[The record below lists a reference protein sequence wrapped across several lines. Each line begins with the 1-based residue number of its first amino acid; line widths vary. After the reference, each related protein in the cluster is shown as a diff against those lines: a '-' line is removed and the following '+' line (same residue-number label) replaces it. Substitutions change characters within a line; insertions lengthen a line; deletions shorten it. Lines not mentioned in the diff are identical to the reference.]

1 MGARSRRTFQE
12 TGQVELRLSRR
23 EARSLA
29 RRADRAARLQ
39 PRSTQEG
46 TWLSRLRE
54 TAAEGRA
61 TASLRPGRRG
71 WAGRGTGRVNYVQV
85 PTEFQGT
92 TVQACGLWPFIAGS
106 GSPVIGVPL
115 GRHLLNGSVVCA
127 DPIFWFLANL
137 VLNPSC
143 FVLGRPGLG
152 KSTIVRRMVTVL
164 ESWGII
170 PMVLSDTKP
179 DYVDLISAMDGQV
192 IRLGRGRGHL
202 NPLDLGPLVR
212 ELEKIP
218 DEGKR
223 RAALDEMH
231 GRRLTTVLGL
241 LALVRG
247 ARLESYEASIVTE
260 SIRILEE
267 GDRVGAPVIGD
278 ITQLVLSRHGRL
290 RALARDRGDEGRYDD
305 RVQNLLDDLV
315 ALGGS
320 GAFGDMF
327 AKPTT
332 EHIEMGRPM
341 VFDMSSIDD
350 GDLQMQAALQSVCW
364 NYGSAVVSA
373 DKHLAEAGLREQ
385 RHYFLVMDELWRMLR
400 AADVM
405 VYFIDALTRLNR
417 QRAIGQA
424 MITHTMNDLELASE
438 HLTKIA
444 WGFVERSAMT
454 FLGGLAESEMGNLER
469 VFAMSSEEKSMITDW
484 SAESGVNPESS
495 TAAAPPGLGK
505 FLLKIGKKPGVPFQS
520 TLTDIELAV
529 NNTNQSWKAAA
540 DRARTAPSQMTEAE
554 ESELVA

>member
-1 MGARSRRTFQE
+1 M
-12 TGQVELRLSRR
+12 LSRS
-23 EARSLA
+23 EARRLA
-29 RRADRAARLQ
+29 RRAERAARQ
-39 PRSTQEG
+39 PRSGQDDGLLT
-46 TWLSRLRE
+46 RVRR

-61 TASLRPGRRG
+61 RAATRPGRRG
-71 WAGRGTGRVNYVQV
+71 WAGRGVGRVNYVQP
-85 PTEFQGT
+85 PTEYQGS
-92 TVQACGLWPFIAGS
+92 TVQVCGLWPFIVGT
-106 GSPVIGVPL
+106 GSPVVGVPL
-115 GRHLLNGSVVCA
+115 GRHLINNSVVCA

-137 VLNPSC
+137 VLSPSC

-152 KSTIVRRMVTVL
+152 KSTIVRRMVAVL
-164 ESWGII
+164 QAWGII

-179 DYVDLISAMDGQV
+179 DYVDLIAAMEGQV

-212 ELEKIP
+212 QLALIP

-223 RAALDEMH
+223 RAALDEMN

-247 ARLESYEASIVTE
+247 ARLESYESSIVTE
-260 SIRILEE
+260 AIRILEE
-267 GDRVGAPVIGD
+267 QPRELPPVIGD
-278 ITQLVLSRHGRL
+278 VTALVAERHPRL
-290 RALARDRGDEGRYDD
+290 RKLARDRSSEDRYDD
-305 RVQNLLDDLV
+305 RVQNLLDDLE

-320 GAFGDMF
+320 GAFGDTF
-327 AKPTT
+327 ARQTT

-350 GDLQMQAALQSVCW
+350 GDLLMQAALQSVCW

-373 DKHLAEAGLREQ
+373 DKHLAEAGMREQ

-405 VYFIDALTRLNR
+405 VYFVDALTRLNR

-454 FLGGLAESEMGNLER
+454 FLGGLAESEMGNLEK
-469 VFAMSSEEKSMITDW
+469 VFAMSGEEKSMITDW
-484 SAESGVNPESS
+484 STESVVNPEAG

-520 TLTDIELAV
+520 MLTEVEKAV
-529 NNTNQSWKAAA
+529 NDTNLAWKDAAA
-540 DRARTAPSQMTEAE
+540 RARLAPAQMSEDETEHA
-554 ESELVA
+554 A

>member
-1 MGARSRRTFQE
+1 M
-12 TGQVELRLSRR
+12 
-23 EARSLA
+23 
-29 RRADRAARLQ
+29 
-39 PRSTQEG
+39 
-46 TWLSRLRE
+46 
-54 TAAEGRA
+54 
-61 TASLRPGRRG
+61 
-71 WAGRGTGRVNYVQV
+71 NYVQ
-85 PTEFQGT
+85 PHTEYQGT
-92 TVQACGLWPFIAGS
+92 TVQVCGLWPFIAGS
-106 GSPVIGVPL
+106 GSPVVGVPL
-115 GRHLLNGSVVCA
+115 GRHLLNHSVVCA
-127 DPIFWFLANL
+127 DPIYWFLSNL

-164 ESWGII
+164 EGWGIV
-170 PMVLSDTKP
+170 PMILSDTKP
-179 DYVDLISAMDGQV
+179 DYVDLIAAMDGQV

-202 NPLDLGPLVR
+202 NPLDLGPLMR

-218 DEGKR
+218 DDGKR
-223 RAALDEMH
+223 RAALDEMN

-247 ARLESYEASIVTE
+247 ARLESYESSIVTE
-260 SIRILEE
+260 TIRILEE
-267 GDRVGAPVIGD
+267 QTHEQPPVIGD
-278 ITQLVLSRHGRL
+278 VTALVMSRHPRL

-341 VFDMSSIDD
+341 VFDMSPIDD

-454 FLGGLAESEMGNLER
+454 FLGGLAESEMGNLEK
-469 VFAMSSEEKSMITDW
+469 VFAMSDQEKSMITDW
-484 SAESGVNPESS
+484 SAESVVNPDSS
-495 TAAAPPGLGK
+495 MAATPPGLGK

-520 TLTDIELAV
+520 MLTDVERAV
-529 NNTNQSWKAAA
+529 NDTNMAWKDAAS
-540 DRARTAPSQMTEAE
+540 RARWAPSHISEADA
-554 ESELVA
+554 ELGA

>member
-1 MGARSRRTFQE
+1 M
-12 TGQVELRLSRR
+12 
-23 EARSLA
+23 
-29 RRADRAARLQ
+29 
-39 PRSTQEG
+39 
-46 TWLSRLRE
+46 
-54 TAAEGRA
+54 
-61 TASLRPGRRG
+61 
-71 WAGRGTGRVNYVQV
+71 NYVQ
-85 PTEFQGT
+85 PNPEYQGT
-92 TVQACGLWPFIAGS
+92 TVQVCGLWPFIAGS
-106 GSPVIGVPL
+106 GSPVIGAPL

-127 DPIFWFLANL
+127 DPIYWFLANL

-164 ESWGII
+164 EAWGIV

-179 DYVDLISAMDGQV
+179 DYVDLITAMEGQV
-192 IRLGRGRGHL
+192 IRVGRGRGHL
-202 NPLDLGPLVR
+202 NPLDLGPLMR

-218 DEGKR
+218 DENKR
-223 RAALDEMH
+223 REALDEMR

-260 SIRILEE
+260 AIRILDER
-267 GDRVGAPVIGD
+267 DRVGAPVIGD
-278 ITQLVLSRHGRL
+278 VTDLVLSRHERL
-290 RALARDRGDEGRYDD
+290 RALARDRGEESRYDD

-320 GAFGDMF
+320 GSFGDMF

-350 GDLQMQAALQSVCW
+350 GDLQLQAAVQSVCW

-373 DKHLAEAGLREQ
+373 DKHLAEAGMREQ

-454 FLGGLAESEMGNLER
+454 FLGGLAESEMGNLEK
-469 VFAMSSEEKSMITDW
+469 VFAMSAEEKSMITDW

-520 TLTDIELAV
+520 QLTDIELAV
-529 NNTNQSWKAAA
+529 NNTNQSWKDAA
-540 DRARTAPSQMTEAE
+540 DRARTSASQLTDEEA
-554 ESELVA
+554 ELVA

>member
-1 MGARSRRTFQE
+1 MR
-12 TGQVELRLSRR
+12 
-23 EARSLA
+23 
-29 RRADRAARLQ
+29 
-39 PRSTQEG
+39 
-46 TWLSRLRE
+46 
-54 TAAEGRA
+54 
-61 TASLRPGRRG
+61 
-71 WAGRGTGRVNYVQV
+71 
-85 PTEFQGT
+85 
-92 TVQACGLWPFIAGS
+92 
-106 GSPVIGVPL
+106 
-115 GRHLLNGSVVCA
+115 
-127 DPIFWFLANL
+127 
-137 VLNPSC
+137 
-143 FVLGRPGLG
+143 
-152 KSTIVRRMVTVL
+152 
-164 ESWGII
+164 
-170 PMVLSDTKP
+170 
-179 DYVDLISAMDGQV
+179 
-192 IRLGRGRGHL
+192 
-202 NPLDLGPLVR
+202 
-212 ELEKIP
+212 
-218 DEGKR
+218 
-223 RAALDEMH
+223 

-260 SIRILEE
+260 AIRILDER
-267 GDRVGAPVIGD
+267 DRVGAPVIGD
-278 ITQLVLSRHGRL
+278 VTDLVLSRHERL
-290 RALARDRGDEGRYDD
+290 RALARDRGEESRYDD

-320 GAFGDMF
+320 GSFGDMF

-350 GDLQMQAALQSVCW
+350 GDLQLQAAVQSVCW

-373 DKHLAEAGLREQ
+373 DKHLAEAGMREQ

-454 FLGGLAESEMGNLER
+454 FLGGLAESEMGNLEK
-469 VFAMSSEEKSMITDW
+469 VFAMSAEEKSMITDW

-520 TLTDIELAV
+520 QLTDIELAV
-529 NNTNQSWKAAA
+529 NNTNQSWKDAA
-540 DRARTAPSQMTEAE
+540 DRARTSASQLTDEEA
-554 ESELVA
+554 ELVA

>member
-1 MGARSRRTFQE
+1 M
-12 TGQVELRLSRR
+12 ELRLSRR

-29 RRADRAARLQ
+29 RRADRVARLQ

-46 TWLSRLRE
+46 SWLSRLRQ

-61 TASLRPGRRG
+61 TAARRPGRRG
-71 WAGRGTGRVNYVQV
+71 WAGKGTGRVNYVQ
-85 PTEFQGT
+85 PNPEYQGT
-92 TVQACGLWPFIAGS
+92 TVQVCGLWPFIAGS
-106 GSPVIGVPL
+106 GSPVIGAPL

-127 DPIFWFLANL
+127 DPIYWFLANL

-164 ESWGII
+164 EAWGIV

-179 DYVDLISAMDGQV
+179 DYVDLITAMEGQV
-192 IRLGRGRGHL
+192 IRVGRGRGHL
-202 NPLDLGPLVR
+202 NPLDLGPLMR

-218 DEGKR
+218 DENKR
-223 RAALDEMH
+223 REALDEMR

-260 SIRILEE
+260 AIRILDER
-267 GDRVGAPVIGD
+267 DRVGAPVIGD
-278 ITQLVLSRHGRL
+278 VTDLVLSRHERL
-290 RALARDRGDEGRYDD
+290 RALARDRGEESRYDD

-320 GAFGDMF
+320 GSFGDMF

-350 GDLQMQAALQSVCW
+350 GDLQLQAAVQSVCW

-373 DKHLAEAGLREQ
+373 DKHLAEAGMREQ

-454 FLGGLAESEMGNLER
+454 FLGGLAESEMGNLEK
-469 VFAMSSEEKSMITDW
+469 VFAMSAEEKSMITDW

-520 TLTDIELAV
+520 QLTDIELAV
-529 NNTNQSWKAAA
+529 NNTNQSWKDAA
-540 DRARTAPSQMTEAE
+540 DRARTSASQLTEE
-554 ESELVA
+554 EAELVA

>member
-12 TGQVELRLSRR
+12 AGQVELRLSRR

-39 PRSTQEG
+39 PRSTQDG
-46 TWLSRLRE
+46 TWVSRLRQ

-61 TASLRPGRRG
+61 TASKRPGRRG
-71 WAGRGTGRVNYVQV
+71 WAGKGVGRVNYVQ
-85 PTEFQGT
+85 PNPEYQGT
-92 TVQACGLWPFIAGS
+92 TVQVCGLWPFIAGS
-106 GSPVIGVPL
+106 GSPVIGAPL

-164 ESWGII
+164 EAWGII

-179 DYVDLISAMDGQV
+179 DYVDLITAMEGQV
-192 IRLGRGRGHL
+192 IRIGRGRGHL
-202 NPLDLGPLVR
+202 NPLDLGPLMR

-218 DEGKR
+218 DENKR
-223 RAALDEMH
+223 REALDEMR

-260 SIRILEE
+260 AIRILDEQ
-267 GDRVGAPVIGD
+267 DRLAAPVVGD
-278 ITQLVLSRHGRL
+278 ITELVLGRHERL
-290 RALARDRGDEGRYDD
+290 RALARDRGEIGRYDD

-320 GAFGDMF
+320 GSFGDMF

-350 GDLQMQAALQSVCW
+350 GDLQMQAAVQSVCW

-373 DKHLAEAGLREQ
+373 DKHLAEAGMREQ

-454 FLGGLAESEMGNLER
+454 FLGGLAESEMGNLEK

-520 TLTDIELAV
+520 QLTDVELAV
-529 NNTNQSWKAAA
+529 NNTNQSWKDAA
-540 DRARTAPSQMTEAE
+540 DRARTSPSQMTEEEAE
-554 ESELVA
+554 MVA